1 MIDGRMRQKH
11 DIDQVAGNFPAAPQ
25 SEIITLELSPD
36 LAAALDRFI
45 ERDRPEMSRAEAMA
59 AAFREWATARGLV
72 ASADDGLRPEEL
84 NASNDG

>member
-1 MIDGRMRQKH
+1 MRQKH
-11 DIDQVAGNFPAAPQ
+11 DIDQAIGNPQ
-25 SEIITLELSPD
+25 TDLQPEELTLELSPD

-45 ERDRPEMSRAEAMA
+45 EREHAVMTRSEAMA